1 MIARLLHR
9 WADAAVQREIDTL
22 TTALDAERRRLEVA
36 NAEIEALAAVI
47 ARDRQ
52 RIQAEG
58 AAYARQ
64 RAEAEGV
71 THDERAYPRAG

>member
-1 MIARLLHR
+1 MIARLLRR
-9 WADAAVQREIDTL
+9 WADAALLQEIAAL
-22 TTALDAERRRLEVA
+22 ETALDAERRRLAVA
-36 NAEIEALAAVI
+36 EAEIEALAAVM

-71 THDERAYPRAG
+71 THDDRAYPRAG